1 MRIIFYLLLTVSFLS
16 CDNDKKET
24 IKPEKKEKLVMYQPS
39 EMTQL
44 MREMYL
50 FQEKSKAQ
58 IEKGELPLDF
68 PEKFKK
74 IHTAELSDQF
84 EHDASF
90 QNFTNL
96 YFENIERLKNSTKEN
111 AKQNFNIAIQSCIA
125 CHQTTCT
132 GPIKRIK
139 KLVIKKNKG

>member
-1 MRIIFYLLLTVSFLS
+1 MKNYYLVLISLFFISVSCS
-16 CDNDKKET
+16 KEVKRE
-24 IKPEKKEKLVMYQPS
+24 IKPNNEKLVMYQPS
-39 EMTQL
+39 EMTEL

-50 FQEKSKAQ
+50 FQEESKKQ

-74 IHTAELSDQF
+74 IHTAELSEQF

-90 QNFTNL
+90 QNFTRL
-96 YFENIERLKNSTKEN
+96 YFDNINRLNNSTKEN
-111 AKQNFNIAIQSCIA
+111 AKQNFNAAIQSCIA

-139 KLVIKKNKG
+139 KLEIK

>member
-1 MRIIFYLLLTVSFLS
+1 MKNLLLFFTLILFLFS
-16 CDNDKKET
+16 CNSKEKKET
-24 IKPEKKEKLVMYQPS
+24 ITPKKEELVMYQPS
-39 EMTQL
+39 EMTNL

-50 FQEKSKAQ
+50 FQEKSKKQ

-74 IHTAELSDQF
+74 IHSAKLSNQF

-90 QNFTNL
+90 QNFATL
-96 YFENIERLKNSTKEN
+96 YLKNIDRLQNGTRED
-111 AKQNFNIAIQSCIA
+111 AKKNFNIAIQSCIA

-139 KLVIKKNKG
+139 KLIIK

>member
-1 MRIIFYLLLTVSFLS
+1 
-16 CDNDKKET
+16 
-24 IKPEKKEKLVMYQPS
+24 MYQPS
-39 EMTQL
+39 EMTKL

-50 FQEKSKAQ
+50 FQEKSKKQ

-74 IHTAELSDQF
+74 IHTAKLSNQF

-90 QNFTNL
+90 QNFATL
-96 YFENIERLKNSTKEN
+96 YLKNIYRLQNSTKEDV
-111 AKQNFNIAIQSCIA
+111 KKNFNIAIQSCIA

-139 KLVIKKNKG
+139 KLVIR